1 MTAHATILEFSRPG
15 AAAENALAQMR
26 ALLGRSGVESRWAQM
41 DVRQRWAVCVA
52 AGINPRLAAEQPL
65 AEFSRDEREQLR
77 SAIVLLLSLGE
88 IWGAGLD
95 SGEWRRLGRQQGQQR
110 PEAQEEQRQRDDLL
124 SQANVLDRK
133 RHAAQ
138 QVAQQSG

>member
-52 AGINPRLAAEQPL
+52 AGINPRHAAEQPL
-65 AEFSRDEREQLR
+65 VEFSRDEREQLR
-77 SAIVLLLSLGE
+77 SAIVLLLGLGE

-95 SGEWRRLGRQQGQQR
+95 SGEWRRLGRQQR
-110 PEAQEEQRQRDDLL
+110 AEAQTEQHQREALL
-124 SQANVLDRK
+124 KEASVLDRK
-133 RHAAQ
+133 RSAAQ
-138 QVAQQSG
+138 QVTQQSG

>member
-41 DVRQRWAVCVA
+41 DARQRRAVCVTA
-52 AGINPRLAAEQPL
+52 EISPRLAGQPL
-65 AEFSRDEREQLR
+65 VEFSNEEREQLR
-77 SAIVLLLSLGE
+77 SAIVLLLGLGE

-95 SGEWRRLGRQQGQQR
+95 SSEWRRLGRQQGQQR
-110 PEAQEEQRQRDDLL
+110 PEAQEQHQREALL
-124 SQANVLDRK
+124 KEASVLDRK
-133 RHAAQ
+133 RSAAQ
-138 QVAQQSG
+138 QVAQQPG